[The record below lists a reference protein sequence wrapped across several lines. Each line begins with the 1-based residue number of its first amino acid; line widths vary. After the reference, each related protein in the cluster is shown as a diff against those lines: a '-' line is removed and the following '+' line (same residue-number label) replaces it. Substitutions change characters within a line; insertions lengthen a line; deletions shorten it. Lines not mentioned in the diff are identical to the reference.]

1 MSTSR
6 ISDLTLA
13 SFFIECTSFFKRPL
27 FASFYYSTFMPV
39 TQSAKKAHR
48 QSLTK
53 RSRNRHFSALYREVF
68 KKFQKAIADASSE
81 ASTLLEGVYSAI
93 DKLVKKNVLHK
104 NNGAHKK
111 SQAAKMLARMGTST
125 TAPKTAKK
133 AAAPAAKKAPAKK
146 AAAEK
151 APAAKKETKAASAKK
166 TK

>member
-1 MSTSR
+1 
-6 ISDLTLA
+6 
-13 SFFIECTSFFKRPL
+13 
-27 FASFYYSTFMPV
+27 MPV

-111 SQAAKMLARMGTST
+111 SQAAKMLARMGDTTSAP
-125 TAPKTAKK
+125 APKAAKK
-133 AAAPAAKKAPAKK
+133 AAAPKAAPTAKKAPTKK
-146 AAAEK
+146 VAAEK
-151 APAAKKETKAASAKK
+151 TPTAKKETKAASAKK